1 MNFNKSGRRCSTADA
16 SVQDRLHCKSA
27 PPVIGSSNFANDL
40 HVRAARPAGCG
51 FGDTD
56 LTFDTSAA
64 LTADISALTEFNLLS
79 EAVNM
84 KPEPASSGTKF
95 RASIENWE
103 NEGDKRIRRG
113 QGWRVRFKYI
123 GMLLRDEDEEEL
135 RRVIGVVW
143 HSGTASDAGWALETQ
158 LGGSHTNRST
168 YHTLAS
174 EGEGANERCT
184 LFDMITPDD
193 NGHIEFERERETSPL
208 KMCNPAAIF
217 GCLPAGKRATC
228 VHRLCE

>member
-143 HSGTASDAGWALETQ
+143 HSGTASDAGRLKARART
-158 LGGSHTNRST
+158 SVARSST
-168 YHTLAS
+168 
-174 EGEGANERCT
+174 
-184 LFDMITPDD
+184 
-193 NGHIEFERERETSPL
+193 
-208 KMCNPAAIF
+208 
-217 GCLPAGKRATC
+217 
-228 VHRLCE
+228 